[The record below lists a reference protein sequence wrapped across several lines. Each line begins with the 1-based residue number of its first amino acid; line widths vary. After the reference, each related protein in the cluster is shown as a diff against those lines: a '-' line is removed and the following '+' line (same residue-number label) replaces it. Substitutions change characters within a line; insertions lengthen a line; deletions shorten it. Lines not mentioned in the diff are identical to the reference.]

1 MSKENRLKFS
11 TEVEV
16 SDVYNTLTKNYIEI
30 ITDYF
35 ELQRI
40 WLNNAYVTFKDLDKY
55 FILMSLVSK
64 TFDSYG
70 EYFIKYNFEQFYNVS
85 EYELKKFNIVNV
97 AKELSISKETAR
109 RKILELE
116 KIGII
121 KKNKKAVVINRDAYN
136 LQKPTTSIHL
146 ISKFL
151 SHLSKLMKASNIINQ
166 EISSLDFELLIKN
179 NYTHCWNYFL
189 KFQIEMLTGFKK
201 KFFKDYETVQI
212 WAIIVY
218 NQNLSLTKKF
228 KSKSKFP
235 DKVKDTYLE
244 EILSL
249 TGTLGLNAM
258 TIADLTGIPRPTVI
272 RKLNFLIKNKFIEK
286 NSAGLYTLCNSKKLK
301 EVDSFRLENVNK
313 ISTMSCKLF
322 NAARILDKNL

>member
-11 TEVEV
+11 TEVSV
-16 SDVYNTLTKNYIEI
+16 HDVYNVLTKNYIEV

-64 TFDSYG
+64 TFDSYA
-70 EYFIKYNFEQFYNVS
+70 EYFIKYDFDQFYNVDQ
-85 EYELKKFNIVNV
+85 YELRKFNIVNIS
-97 AKELSISKETAR
+97 KELSISKETAR

-121 KKNKKAVVINRDAYN
+121 NKNKKAVIINRKAYN
-136 LQKPTTSIHL
+136 LQKPVTAIHL

-151 SHLSKLMKASNIINQ
+151 ANLSKHLQKSNIIRQ
-166 EISSLDFELLIKN
+166 QISSLDLELLIKN

-189 KFQIEMLTGFKK
+189 KFQIEMLTTFKQ

-212 WAIIVY
+212 WAMIVY
-218 NQNLSLTKKF
+218 NQNLALNKKI
-228 KSKSKFP
+228 KISAKYP
-235 DKVKDTYLE
+235 DKVKDTYLDE
-244 EILSL
+244 LLSL
-249 TGTLGLNAM
+249 TETLGLNAM
-258 TIADLTGIPRPTVI
+258 TISDLTGIPRPTVI
-272 RKLNFLIKNKFIEK
+272 RKLNFLMKNKFVDK
-286 NSAGLYTLCNSKKLK
+286 NKNGLYSVSNSNKVK
-301 EVDSFRLENVNK
+301 EIDKHRLENVNK
-313 ISTMSCKLF
+313 ISEMSCKIF
-322 NAARILDKNL
+322 NAARIYKS

>member
-11 TEVEV
+11 TEVAV
-16 SDVYNTLTKNYIEI
+16 SDVYTALTKNYIDV

-40 WLNNAYVTFKDLDKY
+40 WLNNAYTTFKDLDKY

-64 TFDSYG
+64 TFDSYA
-70 EYFIKYNFEQFYNVS
+70 EYFIKYDFDQFYNVDK
-85 EYELKKFNIVNV
+85 YELRKFNIVNI

-121 KKNKKAVVINRDAYN
+121 KKNKKAVVINRNAYN
-136 LQKPTTSIHL
+136 LQKPVTSIHL

-151 SHLSKLMKASNIINQ
+151 AHLSKYLQSSGFVNQ
-166 EISSLDFELLIKN
+166 QISSVDLELLIKS

-189 KFQIEMLTGFKK
+189 KFQIQMLTSFKR

-212 WAIIVY
+212 WAMIVY
-218 NQNLSLTKKF
+218 NQNLALNKKI
-228 KSKSKFP
+228 KSTAKYP
-235 DKVKDTYLE
+235 EKVKDTYLN

-249 TGTLGLNAM
+249 TETLGLNAM
-258 TIADLTGIPRPTVI
+258 TISDLTGIPRPTVI
-272 RKLNFLIKNKFIEK
+272 RKLNYLIKNKFIDK
-286 NSAGLYTLCNSKKLK
+286 NKNGLYVLSNSQKVK
-301 EVDSFRLENVNK
+301 EVDKFRIENVNR
-313 ISTMSCKLF
+313 ISEMSCKLF
-322 NAARILDKNL
+322 NAARIYKN

>member
-11 TEVEV
+11 TEVSVHE
-16 SDVYNTLTKNYIEI
+16 VYNVLTKNYIEI

-64 TFDSYG
+64 TFDSYA
-70 EYFIKYNFEQFYNVS
+70 EYFIKYDFDQFYNVDQ
-85 EYELKKFNIVNV
+85 YELRKFNIVNIS
-97 AKELSISKETAR
+97 KELSISKETAR

-121 KKNKKAVVINRDAYN
+121 NKNKKAVIINRKAYN
-136 LQKPTTSIHL
+136 LQKPITAIHL

-151 SHLSKLMKASNIINQ
+151 ANLSKHLQESNIIRQ
-166 EISSLDFELLIKN
+166 QISSLDLELLIKN

-189 KFQIEMLTGFKK
+189 KFQIEMLTIFKQ

-212 WAIIVY
+212 WAMIVY
-218 NQNLSLTKKF
+218 NQNLALNKKI
-228 KSKSKFP
+228 KISAKYP
-235 DKVKDTYLE
+235 DKVKDTYLNE
-244 EILSL
+244 LLSL
-249 TGTLGLNAM
+249 TETLGLNAM
-258 TIADLTGIPRPTVI
+258 TISDLTGIPRPTVI
-272 RKLNFLIKNKFIEK
+272 RKLNFLVKNKFVDK
-286 NSAGLYTLCNSKKLK
+286 NKNGLYKVSNSNKVK
-301 EVDSFRLENVNK
+301 EIDKYRLENVNK
-313 ISTMSCKLF
+313 ISEMACKLF
-322 NAARILDKNL
+322 NAARIYKN

>member
-11 TEVEV
+11 TEVSVHE
-16 SDVYNTLTKNYIEI
+16 VYNVLTKNYIEI

-64 TFDSYG
+64 TFDSYA
-70 EYFIKYNFEQFYNVS
+70 EYFIKYDFDQFYNVDQ
-85 EYELKKFNIVNV
+85 YELRKFNIVNIS
-97 AKELSISKETAR
+97 KELSISKETAR

-121 KKNKKAVVINRDAYN
+121 NKNKKAVIINRKAYN
-136 LQKPTTSIHL
+136 LQKPITAIHL

-151 SHLSKLMKASNIINQ
+151 ANLSKHLQESNIIRQ
-166 EISSLDFELLIKN
+166 QISSLDLELLIKN

-189 KFQIEMLTGFKK
+189 KFQIEMLTIFKQ

-212 WAIIVY
+212 WAMIVY
-218 NQNLSLTKKF
+218 NQNLSLNKKI
-228 KSKSKFP
+228 KTSSKYP
-235 DKVKDTYLE
+235 NKVKDTYLDE
-244 EILSL
+244 LLSL
-249 TGTLGLNAM
+249 TETLGLNAM
-258 TIADLTGIPRPTVI
+258 TISDLTGIPRPTVI
-272 RKLNFLIKNKFIEK
+272 RKLNFLMKNKFVNK
-286 NSAGLYTLCNSKKLK
+286 NKNGLYSVSNSNKVK
-301 EVDSFRLENVNK
+301 EIDKHRLENVNK
-313 ISTMSCKLF
+313 ISEMSCKIF
-322 NAARILDKNL
+322 NAARIYKN

>member
-1 MSKENRLKFS
+1 MQTEDRIKFS

-16 SDVYNTLTKNYIEI
+16 HQVYNVLSKNYMDI

-64 TFDSYG
+64 TFESYS
-70 EYFIKYNFEQFYNVS
+70 EYFIKYDFDQFYNVDQ
-85 EYELKKFNIVNV
+85 YELKKFNIVNI
-97 AKELSISKETAR
+97 AKELQISKETAR

-121 KKNKKAVVINRDAYN
+121 KKNKKAVIVNRNAYN

-151 SHLSKLMKASNIINQ
+151 SNLSKLLKKSNIIKQ
-166 EISSLDFELLIKN
+166 QISSIDFELLIKN

-189 KFQIEMLTGFKK
+189 KFQIGMLTTFKG
-201 KFFKDYETVQI
+201 KFFGDYETVQI
-212 WAIIVY
+212 WAMIVY
-218 NQNLSLTKKF
+218 NQNLSLNKKI
-228 KSKSKFP
+228 KNTSKYPGS
-235 DKVKDTYLE
+235 VKEDYLN

-249 TGTLGLNAM
+249 TDNLGLNAM
-258 TIADLTGIPRPTVI
+258 TISDLTGIPRPTVI
-272 RKLNFLIKNKFIEK
+272 RKLNFLVKNNFIVKNKS
-286 NSAGLYTLCNSKKLK
+286 NLYVLADSKEIK
-301 EVDSFRLENVNK
+301 EVDKFRIENVNA
-313 ISTMSCKLF
+313 ISEMTCKLF
-322 NAARILDKNL
+322 NAARIYKN

>member
-1 MSKENRLKFS
+1 MLKDNRFKFS
-11 TEVEV
+11 TEVLV
-16 SDVYNTLTKNYIEI
+16 SDVYNVLAKNYIDI

-40 WLNNAYVTFKDLDKY
+40 WLNNAYITFKDLDKY

-64 TFDSYG
+64 TFDSYA
-70 EYFIKYNFEQFYNVS
+70 EYFIKYDFDKFYNIDQ
-85 EYELKKFNIVNV
+85 YELKKFNIVSV

-121 KKNKKAVVINRDAYN
+121 KKNKKAVVINRNAYN

-151 SHLSKLMKASNIINQ
+151 SNLSRLLKKSNVINQ
-166 EISSLDFELLIKN
+166 EISSLDLELLIKN

-189 KFQIEMLTGFKK
+189 KFQIDMLTTFKQ
-201 KFFKDYETVQI
+201 KFFRDYETVQI
-212 WAIIVY
+212 WAMIVY
-218 NQNLSLTKKF
+218 NQNLALTKKI
-228 KSKSKFP
+228 KTTSKYP
-235 DKVKDTYLE
+235 EKVKDTYLNE
-244 EILSL
+244 LLSL
-249 TGTLGLNAM
+249 TETLGLNAM

-272 RKLNFLIKNKFIEK
+272 RKLNFLVKNKFILK
-286 NSAGLYTLCNSKKLK
+286 SDSGLYKISNSQKIK
-301 EVDSFRLENVNK
+301 EVDKFRLQNVNK
-313 ISTMSCKLF
+313 ISEMSCKLF
-322 NAARILDKNL
+322 NAARIYSN

>member
-11 TEVEV
+11 TEVSV
-16 SDVYNTLTKNYIEI
+16 HDVYNVLTKNYIEV

-64 TFDSYG
+64 TFDSYA
-70 EYFIKYNFEQFYNVS
+70 EYFIKYDFDQFYNVDQ
-85 EYELKKFNIVNV
+85 YELRKFNIVNIS
-97 AKELSISKETAR
+97 KELSISKETAR

-121 KKNKKAVVINRDAYN
+121 NKNKKAVVINRKAYN
-136 LQKPTTSIHL
+136 LQKPVTAIHL

-151 SHLSKLMKASNIINQ
+151 ANLSKHLQKSNIIRQ
-166 EISSLDFELLIKN
+166 QISSLDLELLIKN

-189 KFQIEMLTGFKK
+189 KFQIEMLTTFKQ

-212 WAIIVY
+212 WAMIVY
-218 NQNLSLTKKF
+218 NQNLALNKKI
-228 KSKSKFP
+228 KIAAKYP
-235 DKVKDTYLE
+235 DKVKDTYLDE
-244 EILSL
+244 LLSL
-249 TGTLGLNAM
+249 TETLGLNAM
-258 TIADLTGIPRPTVI
+258 TISDLTGIPRPTVI
-272 RKLNFLIKNKFIEK
+272 RKLNFLMNNKFVDKNK
-286 NSAGLYTLCNSKKLK
+286 NGLYSVSNSNKVK
-301 EVDSFRLENVNK
+301 EIDKHRLENVNK
-313 ISTMSCKLF
+313 ISEMSCKIF
-322 NAARILDKNL
+322 NAARIYKN

>member
-1 MSKENRLKFS
+1 MSKEIRLKFS

-16 SDVYNTLTKNYIEI
+16 SQVYNTLTKNYIEV

-40 WLNNAYVTFKDLDKY
+40 WLNNAYITFKDLDKY

-64 TFDSYG
+64 TFDSYA
-70 EYFIKYNFEQFYNVS
+70 EYFIKYDFEQFYNVNQ
-85 EYELKKFNIVNV
+85 YELKKFNIVNI

-121 KKNKKAVVINRDAYN
+121 KKNKKAVVINRNAYN
-136 LQKPTTSIHL
+136 LQKPVTSIHL

-151 SHLSKLMKASNIINQ
+151 AHLSKYLQSSGVVNQ
-166 EISSLDFELLIKN
+166 QISSVDLELLIKS

-189 KFQIEMLTGFKK
+189 KFQIQMLTSFKR

-212 WAIIVY
+212 WAMIVY
-218 NQNLSLTKKF
+218 NQNLALNKKI
-228 KSKSKFP
+228 KSTAKYP
-235 DKVKDTYLE
+235 DKVKDTYLN

-249 TGTLGLNAM
+249 TETLGLNAM
-258 TIADLTGIPRPTVI
+258 TISDLTGIPRPTVI
-272 RKLNFLIKNKFIEK
+272 RKLNYLIKNKFIDK
-286 NSAGLYTLCNSKKLK
+286 NKNGLYVLSNSQKVK
-301 EVDSFRLENVNK
+301 EVDKFRIENVNR
-313 ISTMSCKLF
+313 ISEMSCKLF
-322 NAARILDKNL
+322 NAARIYKN

>member
-11 TEVEV
+11 TEVAV
-16 SDVYNTLTKNYIEI
+16 SDVYTALTKNYIDV

-40 WLNNAYVTFKDLDKY
+40 WLNNAYTTFKDLDKY

-64 TFDSYG
+64 TFDSYA
-70 EYFIKYNFEQFYNVS
+70 EYFIKYDFDQFYNVDK
-85 EYELKKFNIVNV
+85 YELRKFNIVNI

-121 KKNKKAVVINRDAYN
+121 KKNKKAVVINRNAYN
-136 LQKPTTSIHL
+136 LQKPVTSIHL

-151 SHLSKLMKASNIINQ
+151 AHLSKYLQSSGVVNQ
-166 EISSLDFELLIKN
+166 QISSVDLELLIKS

-189 KFQIEMLTGFKK
+189 KFQIQMLTSFKR

-212 WAIIVY
+212 WAMIVY
-218 NQNLSLTKKF
+218 NQNLALNKKI
-228 KSKSKFP
+228 KSTAKYP
-235 DKVKDTYLE
+235 EKVKDTYLN

-249 TGTLGLNAM
+249 TETLGLNAM
-258 TIADLTGIPRPTVI
+258 TISDLTGIPRPTVI
-272 RKLNFLIKNKFIEK
+272 RKLNYLIKNKFIDK
-286 NSAGLYTLCNSKKLK
+286 NKNGLYVLSNSQKVK
-301 EVDSFRLENVNK
+301 EVDKYRIENVNR
-313 ISTMSCKLF
+313 ISEMSCKLF
-322 NAARILDKNL
+322 NAARIYKN

>member
-1 MSKENRLKFS
+1 MQTEDRIKFS
-11 TEVEV
+11 TEVETHQ
-16 SDVYNTLTKNYIEI
+16 VYNVLSKNYMDI

-64 TFDSYG
+64 TFESYS
-70 EYFIKYNFEQFYNVS
+70 EYFIKYDFDQFYNIDQ
-85 EYELKKFNIVNV
+85 YELKKFNIVNIS
-97 AKELSISKETAR
+97 KELQISKETAR

-121 KKNKKAVVINRDAYN
+121 KKNKKAVIINRNAYN

-151 SHLSKLMKASNIINQ
+151 SNLSKLLKKSNIIKQ
-166 EISSLDFELLIKN
+166 QISSIDFELLIKN

-189 KFQIEMLTGFKK
+189 KFQIGMLTTFKG
-201 KFFKDYETVQI
+201 KFFGDYETVQI
-212 WAIIVY
+212 WAMIVY
-218 NQNLSLTKKF
+218 NQNLSLNKKI
-228 KSKSKFP
+228 KNTSKYP
-235 DKVKDTYLE
+235 EAVKEDYLN

-249 TGTLGLNAM
+249 TDNLGLNAM
-258 TIADLTGIPRPTVI
+258 TISDLTGIPRPTVI
-272 RKLNFLIKNKFIEK
+272 RKLNFLVKNNFIVKNKS
-286 NSAGLYTLCNSKKLK
+286 NLYVLADSKEIK
-301 EVDSFRLENVNK
+301 EVDKFRIENVNA
-313 ISTMSCKLF
+313 ISEMTCKLF
-322 NAARILDKNL
+322 NAARIYKN

>member
-11 TEVEV
+11 TEVSV
-16 SDVYNTLTKNYIEI
+16 HDVYNVLTKNYIEV

-64 TFDSYG
+64 TFDSYA
-70 EYFIKYNFEQFYNVS
+70 EYFIKYDFDQFYNVDQ
-85 EYELKKFNIVNV
+85 YELRKFNIVNIS
-97 AKELSISKETAR
+97 KELSISKETAR

-121 KKNKKAVVINRDAYN
+121 NKNKKAVVINRKAYN
-136 LQKPTTSIHL
+136 LQKPVTAIHL

-151 SHLSKLMKASNIINQ
+151 ANLSKHLQKSNIIRQ
-166 EISSLDFELLIKN
+166 QISSLDLELLIKN

-189 KFQIEMLTGFKK
+189 KFQIEMLTTFKQ

-212 WAIIVY
+212 WAMIVY
-218 NQNLSLTKKF
+218 NQNLALNKKI
-228 KSKSKFP
+228 KISAKYP
-235 DKVKDTYLE
+235 DKVKETYLDE
-244 EILSL
+244 LLSL
-249 TGTLGLNAM
+249 TETLGLNAM
-258 TIADLTGIPRPTVI
+258 TISDLTGIPRPTVI
-272 RKLNFLIKNKFIEK
+272 RKLNFLMKNKFVDK
-286 NSAGLYTLCNSKKLK
+286 NKNGLYSVSNSNKVK
-301 EVDSFRLENVNK
+301 EIDKHRLENVNK
-313 ISTMSCKLF
+313 ISEMSCKIF
-322 NAARILDKNL
+322 NAARIYKS

>member
-1 MSKENRLKFS
+1 MSKENRFKFS
-11 TEVEV
+11 TEVGV
-16 SDVYNTLTKNYIEI
+16 HDVYNVLTKNYIEV

-64 TFDSYG
+64 TFDSYA
-70 EYFIKYNFEQFYNVS
+70 EYFIKYNFDQFYNVDQ
-85 EYELKKFNIVNV
+85 YELRKFNIVNI

-121 KKNKKAVVINRDAYN
+121 NKNKKAVVINRKAYN
-136 LQKPTTSIHL
+136 LQKPVTSIHL

-151 SHLSKLMKASNIINQ
+151 ANLSKHLQKSNIIRQ
-166 EISSLDFELLIKN
+166 QISSLDLELLIKN

-189 KFQIEMLTGFKK
+189 KFQIEMLTIFKQ

-212 WAIIVY
+212 WAMIVY
-218 NQNLSLTKKF
+218 NQNLALNKKI
-228 KSKSKFP
+228 KISAKYP
-235 DKVKDTYLE
+235 DKVKDTYLNE
-244 EILSL
+244 LLSL
-249 TGTLGLNAM
+249 TETLGLNAM
-258 TIADLTGIPRPTVI
+258 TISDLTGIPRPTVI
-272 RKLNFLIKNKFIEK
+272 RKLNFLMRNKFVDKNK
-286 NSAGLYTLCNSKKLK
+286 NGLYSVSNSNKVK
-301 EVDSFRLENVNK
+301 EIDKHRLENVNK
-313 ISTMSCKLF
+313 ISEMSCKIF
-322 NAARILDKNL
+322 NAARIYKS

>member
-11 TEVEV
+11 TEVSV
-16 SDVYNTLTKNYIEI
+16 HDVYNVLTKNYIEV

-64 TFDSYG
+64 TFDSYA
-70 EYFIKYNFEQFYNVS
+70 EYFIKYDFDQFYNVDQ
-85 EYELKKFNIVNV
+85 YELRKFNIVNIS
-97 AKELSISKETAR
+97 KELSISKETAR

-121 KKNKKAVVINRDAYN
+121 NKNKKAVIINRKAYN
-136 LQKPTTSIHL
+136 LQKPVTAIHL

-151 SHLSKLMKASNIINQ
+151 ANLSKHLQKSNIIRQ
-166 EISSLDFELLIKN
+166 QISSLDLELLIKN

-189 KFQIEMLTGFKK
+189 KFQIEMLTTFKQ

-212 WAIIVY
+212 WAMIVY
-218 NQNLSLTKKF
+218 NQNLALSKKI
-228 KSKSKFP
+228 KSSSKYP
-235 DKVKDTYLE
+235 DKVKDTYLTE
-244 EILSL
+244 LLSL
-249 TGTLGLNAM
+249 TETLGLNAM
-258 TIADLTGIPRPTVI
+258 TISDLTGIPRPTVI
-272 RKLNFLIKNKFIEK
+272 RKLNFLVKNKYIDK
-286 NSAGLYTLCNSKKLK
+286 NKNGLYVVSNSNNVK
-301 EVDSFRLENVNK
+301 EVDKHRLENVNK
-313 ISTMSCKLF
+313 ISEMCCKIF
-322 NAARILDKNL
+322 NAARIYKA

>member
-11 TEVEV
+11 TEVSV
-16 SDVYNTLTKNYIEI
+16 HDVYNVLTKNYIEV

-64 TFDSYG
+64 TFDSYA
-70 EYFIKYNFEQFYNVS
+70 EYFIKYDFDQFYNVDQ
-85 EYELKKFNIVNV
+85 YELRKFNIVNIS
-97 AKELSISKETAR
+97 KELSISKETAR

-121 KKNKKAVVINRDAYN
+121 NKNKKAVVINRKAYN
-136 LQKPTTSIHL
+136 LQKPVTAIHL

-151 SHLSKLMKASNIINQ
+151 ANLSKHLQKSNIIRQ
-166 EISSLDFELLIKN
+166 QISSLDLELLIKN

-189 KFQIEMLTGFKK
+189 KFQIEMLTTFKQ

-212 WAIIVY
+212 WAMIVY
-218 NQNLSLTKKF
+218 NQNLALNKKI
-228 KSKSKFP
+228 KIAAKYP
-235 DKVKDTYLE
+235 DKVKDTYLDE
-244 EILSL
+244 LLSL
-249 TGTLGLNAM
+249 TETLGLNAM
-258 TIADLTGIPRPTVI
+258 TISDLTGIPRPTVI
-272 RKLNFLIKNKFIEK
+272 RKLNFLMKNKLVDK
-286 NSAGLYTLCNSKKLK
+286 NKNGLYSVSNSNKVK
-301 EVDSFRLENVNK
+301 EIDKHRLENVNK
-313 ISTMSCKLF
+313 ISEMSCKIF
-322 NAARILDKNL
+322 NAARIYKS

>member
-11 TEVEV
+11 TEVNVHE
-16 SDVYNTLTKNYIEI
+16 VYNVLTKNYIEV

-64 TFDSYG
+64 TFDSYA
-70 EYFIKYNFEQFYNVS
+70 EYFVKYDFDQFYNVDQ
-85 EYELKKFNIVNV
+85 YELRKFNIVNIS
-97 AKELSISKETAR
+97 KELSISKETAR

-121 KKNKKAVVINRDAYN
+121 NKNKKAVVINRKAYN
-136 LQKPTTSIHL
+136 LQKPVTAIHL

-151 SHLSKLMKASNIINQ
+151 ANLSKHLQKSNIIRQ
-166 EISSLDFELLIKN
+166 QISSLDLELLIKN

-189 KFQIEMLTGFKK
+189 KFQIEMLTIFKQ

-212 WAIIVY
+212 WAMIVY
-218 NQNLSLTKKF
+218 NQNLALNKKI
-228 KSKSKFP
+228 KITAKYP
-235 DKVKDTYLE
+235 EKVKDTYLDE
-244 EILSL
+244 LLSL
-249 TGTLGLNAM
+249 TETLGLNAM
-258 TIADLTGIPRPTVI
+258 TISDLTGIPRPTVI
-272 RKLNFLIKNKFIEK
+272 RKLNFLIKNKFVDK
-286 NSAGLYTLCNSKKLK
+286 NKNGLYSVSNSNKVK
-301 EVDSFRLENVNK
+301 EIDKHRLENVNK
-313 ISTMSCKLF
+313 ISEMSCKIF
-322 NAARILDKNL
+322 NAARIYKS

>member
-1 MSKENRLKFS
+1 MQTEDRIKFS

-16 SDVYNTLTKNYIEI
+16 HQVYNVLSKHYLDI

-64 TFDSYG
+64 TFDSYS
-70 EYFIKYNFEQFYNVS
+70 EYFIKYNFDQFYNIDQ
-85 EYELKKFNIVNV
+85 YELKKFNIVNIS
-97 AKELSISKETAR
+97 KELQISKETAR

-121 KKNKKAVVINRDAYN
+121 KKNKKAVIINRNAYN

-151 SHLSKLMKASNIINQ
+151 SNLSKLLKKSNIIKQ
-166 EISSLDFELLIKN
+166 QISSLDFELLIKN

-189 KFQIEMLTGFKK
+189 KFQIGMLTTFKG
-201 KFFKDYETVQI
+201 KFFGDYETVQI
-212 WAIIVY
+212 WAMIVY
-218 NQNLSLTKKF
+218 NQNLSLNK
-228 KSKSKFP
+228 
-235 DKVKDTYLE
+235 KVKNTSKYPMSVKEDYLN

-249 TGTLGLNAM
+249 TDNLGLNAM
-258 TIADLTGIPRPTVI
+258 TISDLTGIPRPTVI
-272 RKLNFLIKNKFIEK
+272 RKLNFLVKNKFIVK
-286 NSAGLYTLCNSKKLK
+286 NKSNLYILANSKEIK
-301 EVDSFRLENVNK
+301 EVDKFRIENVNA
-313 ISTMSCKLF
+313 ISEMTCKLF
-322 NAARILDKNL
+322 NAARIYKN

>member
-16 SDVYNTLTKNYIEI
+16 SDVYNILTKNYIEA

-40 WLNNAYVTFKDLDKY
+40 WLNNAYITFNDLDKY

-64 TFDSYG
+64 TFDSYA
-70 EYFIKYNFEQFYNVS
+70 EYFIKYNFDQFYNVDQ
-85 EYELKKFNIVNV
+85 YELKRFNIVNI

-121 KKNKKAVVINRDAYN
+121 KKNKKAVVINRKAYN

-151 SHLSKLMKASNIINQ
+151 SNLSKYLQKSNIIKQ
-166 EISSLDFELLIKN
+166 QISSLDLELLIKN

-189 KFQIEMLTGFKK
+189 RFQISMLTKFKQ

-212 WAIIVY
+212 WAMIVY
-218 NQNLSLTKKF
+218 NQNLALTKKF
-228 KSKSKFP
+228 KTTNSYP
-235 DKVKDTYLE
+235 DKVKDTYLSE
-244 EILSL
+244 LLSL
-249 TGTLGLNAM
+249 TETLGLNAM
-258 TIADLTGIPRPTVI
+258 TISDLTGIPRPTVI
-272 RKLNFLIKNKFIEK
+272 RKLNYLVKNRYIDKNK
-286 NSAGLYTLCNSKKLK
+286 NGLYTISNSNNVK
-301 EVDSFRLENVNK
+301 EIDKYRIENVSK
-313 ISTMSCKLF
+313 ISEMSCKLF
-322 NAARILDKNL
+322 NAARIYKN

>member
-11 TEVEV
+11 TEVQV
-16 SDVYNTLTKNYIEI
+16 SDIYNTLTKNYIEV

-40 WLNNAYVTFKDLDKY
+40 WLNNAYITFKDLDKY

-70 EYFIKYNFEQFYNVS
+70 EYFIRYNFDQFYNVDQ
-85 EYELKKFNIVNV
+85 YELKKFNIVNI

-121 KKNKKAVVINRDAYN
+121 KKKKAVIINRNAYN
-136 LQKPTTSIHL
+136 LQKPVTSIHM

-151 SHLSKLMKASNIINQ
+151 SNLSKLLKKSNIINQ

-189 KFQIEMLTGFKK
+189 KFQIQMLTTFKK
-201 KFFKDYETVQI
+201 MFFKDYETVQI
-212 WAIIVY
+212 WAMIVY
-218 NQNLSLTKKF
+218 NQNLSLTKKI
-228 KSKSKFP
+228 KSSDKYP
-235 DKVKDTYLE
+235 EKVKDRYLSE
-244 EILSL
+244 LLSL
-249 TGTLGLNAM
+249 TDTLGLNAM

-272 RKLNFLIKNKFIEK
+272 RKLNFLIRNKFVDK
-286 NSAGLYTLCNSKKLK
+286 SKSGLYTVSNSNKVK
-301 EVDSFRLENVNK
+301 EVDKFRLENVNN
-313 ISTMSCKLF
+313 ISDMSCKLF
-322 NAARILDKNL
+322 NAARILDKNV

>member
-11 TEVEV
+11 TEVSVHE
-16 SDVYNTLTKNYIEI
+16 VYNVLTKNYIEV

-64 TFDSYG
+64 TFDSYA
-70 EYFIKYNFEQFYNVS
+70 EYFIKYDFEQFYNVDQ
-85 EYELKKFNIVNV
+85 YELRKFNIVNIS
-97 AKELSISKETAR
+97 KELSISKETAR

-121 KKNKKAVVINRDAYN
+121 NKNKKAVIINRKAYN
-136 LQKPTTSIHL
+136 LQKPVTAIHL

-151 SHLSKLMKASNIINQ
+151 ANLSKHLQKSNIIRQ
-166 EISSLDFELLIKN
+166 QISSLDLELLIKN

-189 KFQIEMLTGFKK
+189 KFQIEMLTTFKQ

-212 WAIIVY
+212 WAMIVY
-218 NQNLSLTKKF
+218 NQNLALNKKI
-228 KSKSKFP
+228 KISAKYP
-235 DKVKDTYLE
+235 DKVKDTYLDE
-244 EILSL
+244 LLSL
-249 TGTLGLNAM
+249 TETLGLNAM
-258 TIADLTGIPRPTVI
+258 TISDLTGIPRPTVI
-272 RKLNFLIKNKFIEK
+272 RKLNFLIKNKFVDK
-286 NSAGLYTLCNSKKLK
+286 NKNGLYKVSNSNKVK
-301 EVDSFRLENVNK
+301 EIDKYRLENVNK
-313 ISTMSCKLF
+313 ISEMACKLF
-322 NAARILDKNL
+322 NAARIYKN